1 MKNKGLLAES
11 EDESIAEGEF
21 NIENNPCC
29 ANVTQN
35 K

>member
-1 MKNKGLLAES
+1 MLGKELNKMKNKGLVAES

-21 NIENNPCC
+21 NM
-29 ANVTQN
+29 